1 MKFKFFIALMGLC
14 ILSNLNIVSGM
25 HGQDQLPEFAYDFN
39 NLHKPKDMTQLRA
52 LEAERNK
59 ADYLDDIA
67 AFKSF
72 SLEISATIAGKY
84 GLSSTPATE
93 TEQAELI
100 YSITRTRHKF
110 SGAKDILPRFYGVDD
125 VKNLPTHHQAHLAAV
140 LTIDTLAAEAMGNDD
155 LLNQW
160 SEIKA
165 DQPINSNFIDNVK
178 AHAKTWTK
186 EPLVNTLEPAI
197 DSFLQNS
204 KTIALAHDVFSIFA
218 PKITLKTP
226 ILD

>member
-72 SLEISATIAGKY
+72 SLEISATIDLAKDKKV
-84 GLSSTPATE
+84 LSSK
-93 TEQAELI
+93 
-100 YSITRTRHKF
+100 S
-110 SGAKDILPRFYGVDD
+110 S
-125 VKNLPTHHQAHLAAV
+125 
-140 LTIDTLAAEAMGNDD
+140 
-155 LLNQW
+155 
-160 SEIKA
+160 S
-165 DQPINSNFIDNVK
+165 
-178 AHAKTWTK
+178 
-186 EPLVNTLEPAI
+186 
-197 DSFLQNS
+197 
-204 KTIALAHDVFSIFA
+204 
-218 PKITLKTP
+218 
-226 ILD
+226 